1 MKTSF
6 YKTISVIALSLI
18 CTRHYAQVKNTPE
31 KPDFNNAIGLR
42 FGSTTGLTYKHNFS
56 AYNAMELIAGTQ
68 RHALSFTALYERNFL
83 TNIEGLKL
91 YAGGGAHIARPYYK
105 TWGYSY
111 NDSKDQFYYENDY
124 RYANIIGLDIIG
136 GFEYKFQSAPIA
148 ISFDFKPYMEFYKQS
163 GPRYKLDPGAA
174 IKYTF

>member
-18 CTRHYAQVKNTPE
+18 CTQTYAQDKNALE
-31 KPDFNNAIGLR
+31 KPDFNNAIGVR

-56 AYNAMELIAGTQ
+56 AYHAMEIIAGTQ

-83 TNIEGLKL
+83 TNIDGLKL
-91 YAGGGAHIARPYYK
+91 YAGAGGHIARPYTR

-111 NDSKDQFYYENDY
+111 NESKDQFHYTNNYYN
-124 RYANIIGLDIIG
+124 ATIIGLDVIG

-148 ISFDFKPYMEFYKQS
+148 ISFDFKPYLEFYKQTV
-163 GPRYKLDPGAA
+163 PRYKLDPGAA